1 MALSPERE
9 ASSSCVRPAASRSR
23 RNCVPN
29 GAPCSGVSL
38 RHFSIGHPT
47 RIPAHGRASPRD
59 ADPSADSAR
68 QDPTALIQFKHIRSV
83 LGVYLVQSPPPK
95 QTGDAQSER
104 ANPGKGVESAWT
116 SDRAAT
122 HVLGE

>member
-9 ASSSCVRPAASRSR
+9 ASSSCVRPAAPPKPPQLRPERCALLGCRSPR
-23 RNCVPN
+23 
-29 GAPCSGVSL
+29 
-38 RHFSIGHPT
+38 FSIGHPT

-59 ADPSADSAR
+59 ADLSADSAR

-83 LGVYLVQSPPPK
+83 LGVYLVRSPAPK

-104 ANPGKGVESAWT
+104 ANLGKGVESA
-116 SDRAAT
+116 
-122 HVLGE
+122 

>member
-38 RHFSIGHPT
+38 RDFPSATPQGYQRTGAPRRET
-47 RIPAHGRASPRD
+47 RIPPRTPLGRTQR
-59 ADPSADSAR
+59 
-68 QDPTALIQFKHIRSV
+68 RSYSSSI
-83 LGVYLVQSPPPK
+83 LEAY
-95 QTGDAQSER
+95 
-104 ANPGKGVESAWT
+104 
-116 SDRAAT
+116 
-122 HVLGE
+122 